1 MIGNILEDFQC
12 TLVWDICPD
21 IYPSNVV
28 TFVTKDCIV
37 MYLSDEVENAFEML
51 QNLGFVEMLDNRA
64 IYMWISRAL

>member
-1 MIGNILEDFQC
+1 M
-12 TLVWDICPD
+12 VWDICPD